1 MIVNKMCKK
10 PLQTNQEEEIT
21 FFFIGKKK
29 FYWKMISMRKHKVH
43 DSEQEEEICKKKANK
58 H

>member
-1 MIVNKMCKK
+1 MAPFISGKGSNK
-10 PLQTNQEEEIT
+10 QIT
-21 FFFIGKKK
+21 FFLIGKKK

-43 DSEQEEEICKKKANK
+43 DSEQEEERCKKKANK